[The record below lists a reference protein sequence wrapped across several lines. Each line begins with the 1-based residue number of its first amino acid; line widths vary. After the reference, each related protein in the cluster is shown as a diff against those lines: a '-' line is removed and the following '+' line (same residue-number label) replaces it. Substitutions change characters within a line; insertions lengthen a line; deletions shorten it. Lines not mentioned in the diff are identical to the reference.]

1 MRIAV
6 SSQLSAIS
14 YVLQLTLNAISQI
27 SHLIS
32 LPMNKI
38 IKYVITDIL
47 RNRIVLFYTVFLL
60 ASSFTVFSLEDSSS
74 KGLLSLLN
82 IILIVVP
89 LVSII
94 FSTIYVYNSAEFVE
108 LLVSQPLKRKTI
120 WLSLFA
126 GLAASLSIAFFIGA
140 GIPVLIYQAN
150 IIGFTMITVGI
161 VLSVIFVAIALLA
174 TVKMRD
180 KAKGIGAAIMLWL
193 YFSLLFDGFVLF
205 LLFQFADYP
214 LEKPM
219 IAVSALNPIDL
230 SRILILLQLDVSA
243 MMGYTGAV
251 FKDFFG
257 TSTGLIFSFSVLLL
271 WIALPVWYSTRQFRT
286 KDL

>member
-1 MRIAV
+1 MK
-6 SSQLSAIS
+6 
-14 YVLQLTLNAISQI
+14 
-27 SHLIS
+27 
-32 LPMNKI
+32 KI
-38 IKYVITDIL
+38 VKYVITDIL
-47 RNRIVLFYTVFLL
+47 RNKIVLVYTLFLL
-60 ASSFTVFSLEDSSS
+60 AASFSVFSLEDNSS

-94 FSTIYVYNSAEFVE
+94 FATIYVYNSAEFIE

-120 WLSLFA
+120 WLSLFT
-126 GLAASLSIAFFIGA
+126 GLATSLSIAFFIGA

-150 IIGFTMITVGI
+150 MVGLTMILIG
-161 VLSVIFVAIALLA
+161 VLLSIIFVAIAMLA
-174 TVKMRD
+174 TVKTRD

-219 IAVSALNPIDL
+219 IAVSAFNPIDL

-257 TSTGLIFSFSVLLL
+257 TYTGIIFSFGALVL
-271 WIALPVWYSTRQFRT
+271 WIALPVWYATRKFNT

>member
-1 MRIAV
+1 
-6 SSQLSAIS
+6 
-14 YVLQLTLNAISQI
+14 
-27 SHLIS
+27 
-32 LPMNKI
+32 MNKI

-47 RNRIVLFYTVFLL
+47 RNKIVLIYTFFLL
-60 ASSFTVFSLEDSSS
+60 AASFSVFSLEDNSS

-94 FSTIYVYNSAEFVE
+94 FSTIYMYNSAEFIE
-108 LLVSQPLKRKTI
+108 LLLSQPLKRRSI

-126 GLAASLSIAFFIGA
+126 GLASSLAIAFFIGA

-150 IIGFTMITVGI
+150 MIGFTMVLTGI
-161 VLSVIFVAIALLA
+161 VLSVIFAGIAFLA
-174 TVKMRD
+174 TVKTRD

-193 YFSLLFDGFVLF
+193 YFSLLFDGLVLF
-205 LLFQFADYP
+205 ILFQFADYP
-214 LEKPM
+214 MEKAM
-219 IAVSALNPIDL
+219 IGLSALNPIDL

-251 FKDFFG
+251 FKEFLG
-257 TSTGLIFSFSVLLL
+257 ATNGLIFSFLILLL
-271 WIALPVWYSTRQFRT
+271 WILIPVWYSTRKFNT

>member
-1 MRIAV
+1 MK
-6 SSQLSAIS
+6 
-14 YVLQLTLNAISQI
+14 
-27 SHLIS
+27 
-32 LPMNKI
+32 KI

-47 RNRIVLFYTVFLL
+47 RNKIVLVYTLFLL
-60 ASSFTVFSLEDSSS
+60 AASFSVFSLEDNSS

-94 FSTIYVYNSAEFVE
+94 FSTIYVYNSAEFIE

-120 WLSLFA
+120 WLSLFT

-150 IIGFTMITVGI
+150 AIGLTMIAIGTL
-161 VLSVIFVAIALLA
+161 LSIIFVAIAMLA

-219 IAVSALNPIDL
+219 IAVSAFNPIDL

-257 TSTGLIFSFSVLLL
+257 TTMGIIFSLLVLGL
-271 WIALPVWYSTRQFRT
+271 WVALPVWYATRKFNT

>member
-1 MRIAV
+1 MK
-6 SSQLSAIS
+6 
-14 YVLQLTLNAISQI
+14 
-27 SHLIS
+27 
-32 LPMNKI
+32 KI

-47 RNRIVLFYTVFLL
+47 RNKIVLIYTLFLL
-60 ASSFTVFSLEDSSS
+60 AASFSVFALEDNSS

-94 FSTIYVYNSAEFVE
+94 FSAIYVYNSAEFIE

-120 WLSLFA
+120 WLSLFT

-150 IIGFTMITVGI
+150 TIGFTMIAVGI
-161 VLSVIFVAIALLA
+161 LLSIIFVSIAMLA
-174 TVKMRD
+174 TVKTRD

-214 LEKPM
+214 MEKPM
-219 IAVSALNPIDL
+219 IAVSAFNPIDL

-257 TSTGLIFSFSVLLL
+257 TYMGIIFSVFILLL
-271 WIALPVWYSTRQFRT
+271 WIALPVWYATVKFNT

>member
-1 MRIAV
+1 MK
-6 SSQLSAIS
+6 
-14 YVLQLTLNAISQI
+14 
-27 SHLIS
+27 
-32 LPMNKI
+32 KI
-38 IKYVITDIL
+38 VKYVITDIL
-47 RNRIVLFYTVFLL
+47 RNKIVLVYTLFLL
-60 ASSFTVFSLEDSSS
+60 VSSFSVFSLEDNSS

-94 FSTIYVYNSAEFVE
+94 FSSIYVYNSAEFIE

-120 WLSLFA
+120 WLGLFT
-126 GLAASLSIAFFIGA
+126 GLSTSLSIAFFIGA

-150 IIGFTMITVGI
+150 MIGFTMILIGLL
-161 VLSVIFVAIALLA
+161 LSIIFVAIAMLA
-174 TVKMRD
+174 TVKTRD

-193 YFSLLFDGFVLF
+193 YFSLLFDGLVLF

-214 LEKPM
+214 MEKPM
-219 IAVSALNPIDL
+219 IAISAFNPIDL

-257 TSTGLIFSFSVLLL
+257 TYAGIIFSFATLVL
-271 WIALPVWYSTRQFRT
+271 WIVLPVWYAARKFNT

>member
-1 MRIAV
+1 
-6 SSQLSAIS
+6 
-14 YVLQLTLNAISQI
+14 
-27 SHLIS
+27 
-32 LPMNKI
+32 MNKI

-47 RNRIVLFYTVFLL
+47 RNKIVLIYTVFLL
-60 ASSFTVFSLEDSSS
+60 AASFSVFSLEDNSS

-94 FSTIYVYNSAEFVE
+94 FSTIYMYNSAEFIE
-108 LLVSQPLKRKTI
+108 LLVSQPLKRNTI
-120 WLSLFA
+120 WLSLFT
-126 GLAASLSIAFFIGA
+126 GLASSLSIAFLIGA

-150 IIGFTMITVGI
+150 LVGITMILTG
-161 VLSVIFVAIALLA
+161 VLLSIIFAAIAFLA
-174 TVKMRD
+174 TVQTRD

-193 YFSLLFDGFVLF
+193 YFSLLFDGLVLF
-205 LLFQFADYP
+205 ILFQFADYP
-214 LEKPM
+214 MENAM
-219 IAVSALNPIDL
+219 IGLSALNPIDL

-257 TSTGLIFSFSVLLL
+257 ASNGLIFSFFVLLS
-271 WIALPVWYSTRQFRT
+271 WIVIPVWYSTLKFNS